1 MEELVEEQEVD
12 AVVAL
17 EVVALEE
24 VVEVPSGAFLSFVR
38 RQKDL
43 LLLL

>member
-24 VVEVPSGAFLSFVR
+24 VVEVLGDEVDESMEVEI
-38 RQKDL
+38 
-43 LLLL
+43 